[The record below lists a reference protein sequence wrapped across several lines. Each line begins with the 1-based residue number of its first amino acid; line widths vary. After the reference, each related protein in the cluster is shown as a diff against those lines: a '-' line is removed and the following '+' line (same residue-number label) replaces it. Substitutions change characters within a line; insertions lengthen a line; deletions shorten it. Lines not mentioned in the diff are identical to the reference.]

1 MREDELKQS
10 KDILK
15 RIDITD
21 IAISKVP
28 YIEYKGFSDKQN
40 IIMRRLTQE
49 VLILSKEENHSNE
62 VAITVDIMSD
72 NPLDNYGISYGDEH
86 SVTIAADTLSNHL
99 LVSQDSIAIVVLHNH
114 PSIQTFSLTD
124 ITFFLQYDNVRMMS
138 VVSNYGKV
146 HYLYKDEKFDLNEAV
161 ILWKKCT
168 VELDEVSTV
177 KELYYAALSFLAV
190 CSEVGIYYS

>member
-1 MREDELKQS
+1 MSDDELKQS
-10 KDILK
+10 KDIMK

-21 IAISKVP
+21 VAISKVP
-28 YIEYKGFSDKQN
+28 YIEYKGFSEKQN

-49 VLILSKEENHSNE
+49 VLILSKEENHNNE
-62 VAITVDIMSD
+62 VAITFDIASD
-72 NPLDNYGISYGDEH
+72 NPLESYGISYGDEH

-99 LVSQDSIAIVVLHNH
+99 LLSQDSIAVVVLHNH

-124 ITFFLQYDNVRMMS
+124 ISFFLQYDNVKMMS

-146 HYLYKDEKFDLNEAV
+146 HYLYKDAKFDLGEAV
-161 ILWKKCT
+161 VLWKQCT
-168 VELDEVSTV
+168 AELDRKSTV

>member
-1 MREDELKQS
+1 MSEDELKQS
-10 KDILK
+10 RDIMK

-21 IAISKVP
+21 VAISKVP
-28 YIEYKGFSDKQN
+28 YIEYKGLSERQN

-49 VLILSKEENHSNE
+49 VLILSKEENNSNE
-62 VAITVDIMSD
+62 VAITFDILSD
-72 NPLDNYGISYGDEH
+72 NPLENYGISYGDEH

-124 ITFFLQYDNVRMMS
+124 ISFFLQYDNVRMMS

-146 HYLYKDEKFDLNEAV
+146 HYLYKDKGFDLDEAV
-161 ILWKKCT
+161 VLWKNCT
-168 VELDEVSTV
+168 AELNEKSKI

>member
-1 MREDELKQS
+1 MSDDELKQS
-10 KDILK
+10 KDIMK

-21 IAISKVP
+21 VAISKVP
-28 YIEYKGFSDKQN
+28 YIEYKGFSEKQN

-49 VLILSKEENHSNE
+49 VLILSKEENHCNE
-62 VAITVDIMSD
+62 VAITFDIASD
-72 NPLDNYGISYGDEH
+72 NPLESYGISYGDEH

-99 LVSQDSIAIVVLHNH
+99 LLSQDSIAVVVLHNH

-124 ITFFLQYDNVRMMS
+124 ISFFLQYHNVKMMS

-146 HYLYKDEKFDLNEAV
+146 HYLRKDAKFDLGEAV
-161 ILWKKCT
+161 VLWKQCT
-168 VELDEVSTV
+168 AELDRKSAV

>member
-1 MREDELKQS
+1 MSDDELKQS
-10 KDILK
+10 KDIMK

-21 IAISKVP
+21 VAISKVP
-28 YIEYKGFSDKQN
+28 YIEYKGFSEKQN

-49 VLILSKEENHSNE
+49 VLILSKEENHNNE
-62 VAITVDIMSD
+62 VAITFDIASD
-72 NPLDNYGISYGDEH
+72 NPLESYGISYGDEH

-99 LVSQDSIAIVVLHNH
+99 LLSQDSIAVVVLHNH

-124 ITFFLQYDNVRMMS
+124 ISFFLQYDNVKMMS

-146 HYLYKDEKFDLNEAV
+146 HYLRKDAKFDLGEAV
-161 ILWKKCT
+161 VLWKQCT
-168 VELDEVSTV
+168 AELDRKSTV